1 MFKTRSSIKK
11 KILIGFTALI
21 LFFIA
26 NVAYIFYTIENS
38 RYIVTNLFED
48 KDQSVVLLND
58 FKDLVLRSKMYSL
71 NWVFQRKDEE
81 GKTILKQLLTE
92 EFPLV
97 KANFEK
103 SATIWSGKEQLSQ
116 IDKVLLDFEF
126 LKDSEEEIMMKLAKF
141 TDYND
146 FVAKA
151 EADDILESSV
161 IPQSNKIL
169 AKIDDLLLQKKK
181 EKQIAQQSILEA
193 MNNLV
198 SLLIFSICLV
208 VPLGFVLSLYAANR
222 ISTPIVALK
231 EVIDALGKGE
241 QPKLVEIVSNDE
253 IGDMERSVNKLIIGL
268 NHTSGFAENIGQGNF
283 DSPFSPLSEKDVL
296 GNALIEMRNNLKK
309 IAEEDKKRYW
319 ANEGSAMFSDMLRN
333 YNSSIENLATHLLA
347 SLVKF
352 MRANQGSFFVINDE
366 NADDVHLYLV
376 AAYAWN
382 KQKMIKK
389 RIDIGEGAVGQ
400 AWIEK
405 DMLFITDI
413 PNNYIHITSGLGD
426 SNPRCIVI
434 VPLIFND
441 EVFGVIEL
449 ASFHVF
455 EKHEVAFLR
464 KLVEDIASTI
474 STVKSNART
483 AYLLEESQMM
493 SEQLRTQEEEMRQN
507 LEELMATQDTLQSK
521 ADSYEKQIQTYNTT
535 TLKQT
540 NE

>member
-1 MFKTRSSIKK
+1 MFKTRLSIKR

-97 KANFEK
+97 KENFEK
-103 SATIWSGKEQLSQ
+103 SATIWSSKEQLSQ

-146 FVAKA
+146 FVVKA
-151 EADDILESSV
+151 EADDILESSI

-198 SLLIFSICLV
+198 SLLIFSIVVV
-208 VPLGFVLSLYAANR
+208 VPLGFVLSLYASNH
-222 ISTPIVALK
+222 ISTPIIALK
-231 EVIDALGKGE
+231 EVVDALGKGE
-241 QPKLVEIVSNDE
+241 QPKLVEIVNNDE

-268 NHTSGFAENIGQGNF
+268 NHTSGFAENIGKGNF
-283 DSPFSPLSEKDVL
+283 DSPFSPLSGKDIL
-296 GNALIEMRNNLKK
+296 GNALIEMRNNLRT

-319 ANEGSAMFSDMLRN
+319 ANEGSAMFSDMLRY
-333 YNSSIENLATHLLA
+333 YNSSIEDLATHILA

-352 MRANQGSFFVINDE
+352 MNANQGSFFVINDE
-366 NADDVHLYLV
+366 NTDDIHLSLV

-382 KQKMIKK
+382 KRKMIKK

-434 VPLIFND
+434 VPLIFNG

-449 ASFHVF
+449 ASFHIF
-455 EKHEVAFLR
+455 EKHEVAFLK

-474 STVKSNART
+474 STVKSNTRT

-521 ADSYEKQIQTYNTT
+521 ADTYEKQIQTYNTT
-535 TLKQT
+535 TVK
-540 NE
+540 